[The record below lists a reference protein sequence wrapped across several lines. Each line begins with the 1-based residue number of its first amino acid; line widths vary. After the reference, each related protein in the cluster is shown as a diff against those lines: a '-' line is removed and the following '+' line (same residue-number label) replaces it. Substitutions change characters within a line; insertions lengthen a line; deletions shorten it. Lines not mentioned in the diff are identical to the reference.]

1 MAISLALIILLCLFA
16 EWLCTRV
23 GLPPLVGMIGVGI
36 LLGPTAL
43 NILDP
48 ILLAASA
55 DLRLIALI
63 VILLRSGFKLSKKSL
78 FKVGRHALLLG
89 FLPATCEALFIFGF
103 APSLLGISR
112 MEAAMLGCI
121 LAAVS
126 PAVVVPPMIRLI
138 EERRGEKKSIP
149 TMVLAGAS
157 LDDVTVIVAY
167 SILIGI
173 YGGKKI
179 NIGWQ
184 VAGIPLSILTGVAF
198 GLVLALLLIILFDR
212 FRPRATK
219 KTLIVLGISIMLVSL
234 GPVLERV
241 NIPFA
246 PLIGV
251 MAMGFVILEK
261 REKVAHEIASKLGK
275 IWIFAQIILFA
286 LVGSQVQIG
295 AALDAGLKGL
305 ALIFLAL
312 LARSVGTY
320 LCTVGSPLNQ
330 KERLFVVLSYIP
342 KATVQAAIGS
352 APLLMMQ
359 AHGMPKRPGEIIL
372 AMAVMSILV
381 SAPLGALAINW
392 GGKALL
398 IQEKPHTMGAAT

>member
-1 MAISLALIILLCLFA
+1 MALSLALIILLCLLA
-16 EWLCTRV
+16 EKICTRI
-23 GLPPLVGMIGVGI
+23 GLPPLVGMIGVGVA
-36 LLGPTAL
+36 LGPALL

-48 ILLAASA
+48 TLLAASA

-78 FKVGRHALLLG
+78 QKVGRHALLLG
-89 FLPATCEALFIFGF
+89 FLPATCEALLIFSL
-103 APSLLGISR
+103 APSLLGISS
-112 MEAAMLGCI
+112 MEAAILGCI

-126 PAVVVPPMIRLI
+126 PAVVVPPMIRFI

-149 TMVLAGAS
+149 IMVLAGAS

-167 SILIGI
+167 SILIGV
-173 YGGKKI
+173 YAGKQV

-184 VAGIPLSILTGVAF
+184 VASIPLSILSGVAV
-198 GLVLALLLIILFDR
+198 GLFAGIILVSLFER
-212 FRPRATK
+212 FNPRATK
-219 KTLIVLGISIMLVSL
+219 RTLIVLGLSIMLVSL
-234 GPVLERV
+234 STVLQRW

-261 REKVAHEIASKLGK
+261 REKMAHEIASKLGK
-275 IWIFAQIILFA
+275 IWVFAQILLFT

-305 ALIFLAL
+305 ALIFIAL

-320 LCTVGSPLNQ
+320 LCTLGSNLNQ
-330 KERLFVVLSYIP
+330 KERLFVVLSYLP
-342 KATVQAAIGS
+342 KATVQAAIG
-352 APLLMMQ
+352 ATPLLVMQ
-359 AHGMPKRPGEIIL
+359 AKGMPTRPGELIL

-381 SAPLGALAINW
+381 TAPLGALAINW
-392 GGKALL
+392 GGRVLL
-398 IQEKPHTMGAAT
+398 VQEGEKR

>member
-1 MAISLALIILLCLFA
+1 MALSLALIILLSLLA
-16 EWLCTRV
+16 ERICFRIA
-23 GLPPLVGMIGVGI
+23 LPPLVGMIAVGV
-36 LLGPTAL
+36 LLGPVAL

-48 ILLAASA
+48 TIMAASA

-63 VILLRSGFKLSKKSL
+63 VILLRSGFSLSKKSL
-78 FKVGRHALLLG
+78 HQVGIHALMLG
-89 FLPATCEALFIFGF
+89 FLPATFEALLIFAL
-103 APSLLGISR
+103 APSLLGISA
-112 MEAAMLGCI
+112 MEAAILGSI

-126 PAVVVPPMIRLI
+126 PAVVVPPMIRFI

-173 YGGKKI
+173 YSGKQV
-179 NIGWQ
+179 NITWQ
-184 VAGIPLSILTGVAF
+184 VASIPLSILSGVGV
-198 GLVLALLLIILFDR
+198 GLIVGIVLVSMFER
-212 FRPRATK
+212 FNPRATK
-219 KTLIVLGISIMLVSL
+219 RTLIVVGLAIMLVSL
-234 GPVLERV
+234 GTVLQGW

-246 PLIGV
+246 ALIAV
-251 MAMGFVILEK
+251 MSIGFIILEK
-261 REKVAHEIASKLGK
+261 HEKMASEISSKLGK
-275 IWIFAQIILFA
+275 IWIFAQMLLFA

-305 ALIFLAL
+305 ALIFIAL

-320 LCTVGSPLNQ
+320 LCTVGTNLNQ

-342 KATVQAAIGS
+342 KATVQAAIG
-352 APLLMMQ
+352 AGPLLVMQ
-359 AHGMPKRPGEIIL
+359 AGGMPTRPGELIL

-381 SAPLGALAINW
+381 TAPLGAMAIKW
-392 GGKALL
+392 GGRVLL
-398 IQEKPHTMGAAT
+398 VQEPEEKR